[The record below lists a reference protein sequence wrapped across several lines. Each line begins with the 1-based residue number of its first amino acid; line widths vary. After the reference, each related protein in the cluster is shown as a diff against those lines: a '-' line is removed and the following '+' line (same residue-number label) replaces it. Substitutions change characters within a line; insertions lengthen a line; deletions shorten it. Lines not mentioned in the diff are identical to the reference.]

1 MIEWSEHKGQTILT
15 WLYALGLG
23 AIFVVAIWLRLTSL
37 KTAPVPTG
45 DEAVYAVMAGRLVQG
60 RSVSLWTASGHLL
73 SPFLLAMQIP
83 LVWAFEPSYT
93 VLRLPIALCGIL
105 TVLLTYLLGAR
116 ALDRPT
122 ALIAS
127 GLLAVL
133 PIAIIFSRIEWE
145 PGLIPLWS
153 VVALYLAFRAKR
165 LALLAVFVLGVFFV
179 HPTTLLLAPI
189 LLCVLAAALF
199 CDFARPWVERWRS
212 VLVAGAAGA
221 AVVLPIALSHR
232 GSPQAQWTRKTYHFG
247 PTDWGK
253 YLTFFKNMFLGLC
266 NGVQTATNPGQW
278 QAWLFWGV
286 VGSAL
291 VAGTWRLARQRR
303 WQRLA
308 LVGSVVASVLGL
320 HLVEGPEIL
329 SPELVRYGIF
339 LLVPSALAFACL
351 AQSLLVVPATPR
363 LTLVRNFQVATFLVM
378 EFALLLCTQHTW
390 FDVFLFQSR
399 GRERFL
405 TLPGETLDPNQ
416 RVAKIILKDLDSW
429 GAVPLEGGLGRRD
442 KHLIVTE
449 DWWRWRPIQFFT
461 LWRKDVK
468 VVSLES
474 ETAASREHIVRQGLQ
489 SGSYVVSVG
498 NQEIDH
504 IVLAAYPFKAIRHW
518 HVQVGYHPVYSIY
531 RVRRKGEPIAD
542 RCFCKWVALSEESKA
557 VR

>member
-1 MIEWSEHKGQTILT
+1 MIEWSQLRGQKILT
-15 WLYALGLG
+15 WLFALALG
-23 AIFVVAIWLRLTSL
+23 AIFGAAIWMRVTSL

-73 SPFLLAMQIP
+73 SPFLLALQIP

-93 VLRLPIALCGIL
+93 VLRLPIAACGIL
-105 TVLLTYLLGAR
+105 TVFLTYVFAAR

-153 VVALYLAFRAKR
+153 VLCLYLAMRARR
-165 LALLAVFVLGVFFV
+165 LALLGMFVVGVYFV

-189 LLCVLAAALF
+189 LVCVLTAALL
-199 CDFARPWVERWRS
+199 CDSARPWVLRWRS
-212 VLVAGAAGA
+212 VLVSAAGAA
-221 AVVLPIALSHR
+221 AVVLPIALAHR
-232 GSPQAQWTRKTYHFG
+232 GSPQANWTRTTYHFG
-247 PTDWGK
+247 PADWGK
-253 YLTFFKNMFLGLC
+253 YFTLFKNMCLGLC
-266 NGVQTATNPGQW
+266 GGVQTATTPPRW
-278 QAWLFWGV
+278 QGWLFWGV
-286 VGSAL
+286 VASVL
-291 VAGTWRLARQRR
+291 VAGTWRLVRCKQWA
-303 WQRLA
+303 RLA
-308 LVGSVVASVLGL
+308 LVGSVVASALGL

-351 AQSLLVVPATPR
+351 VQSLLVVPATPR
-363 LTLVRNFQVATFLVM
+363 LVLVRNAQVAALLVM
-378 EFALLLCTQHTW
+378 AVALLVCAHYTW

-405 TLPGETLDPNQ
+405 TLPGGTIDPNQ
-416 RVAKIILKDLDSW
+416 RVSKIILKDLDSW
-429 GAVPLEGGLGRRD
+429 GGVPPEGALPGRD

-461 LWRKDVK
+461 LWRNDVK
-468 VVSLES
+468 VVNLES
-474 ETAASREHIVRQGLQ
+474 EPPANRERIVLRALET
-489 SGSYVVSVG
+489 GSYVVSVG
-498 NQEIDH
+498 NPVIDH
-504 IVLAAYPFKAIRHW
+504 IVLAAYPFRAIRHW

-531 RVRRKGEPIAD
+531 RLRRQGEPITD
-542 RCFCKWVALSEESKA
+542 RCFCQWVAL
-557 VR
+557 